1 MKIILSFLLLLKPL
15 IELEDWFMNKQNGD
29 RQQLIL
35 IFFFSFFFFY
45 SYLKHL
51 IAVLVH
57 TNVFLTLELIALK
70 LCL

>member
-15 IELEDWFMNKQNGD
+15 IKLEDWFMNKWNGD

-35 IFFFSFFFFY
+35 IFFFFFFY

-57 TNVFLTLELIALK
+57 TNVFLTLELFALK